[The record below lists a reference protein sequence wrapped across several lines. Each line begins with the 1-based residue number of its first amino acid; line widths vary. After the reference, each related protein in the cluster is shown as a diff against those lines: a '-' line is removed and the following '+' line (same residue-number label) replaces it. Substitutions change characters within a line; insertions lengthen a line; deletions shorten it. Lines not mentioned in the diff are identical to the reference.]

1 MAPAEFHIISLEKA
15 AYYTGTP
22 GGKSPEYSYFSERA
36 KPFSGYFVARIVVLL
51 TAMTGQKHK
60 KKRIL

>member
-1 MAPAEFHIISLEKA
+1 MAPAEFHIINLESGN
-15 AYYTGTP
+15 YYTGTP
-22 GGKSPEYSYFSERA
+22 GGKAPKYSFLVERA

-51 TAMTGQKHK
+51 TALTGQKHK